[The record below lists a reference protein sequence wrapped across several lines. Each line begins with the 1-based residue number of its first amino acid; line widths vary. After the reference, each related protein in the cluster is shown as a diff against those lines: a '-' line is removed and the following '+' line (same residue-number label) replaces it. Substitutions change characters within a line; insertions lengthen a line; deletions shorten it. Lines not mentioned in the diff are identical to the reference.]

1 MTVWQK
7 INKTAY
13 FASSVQLSNSFHR
26 FLNSWSQKVSWKQK
40 LCLVWFAGKIS
51 QCVTSRSHTNCKQI
65 LTQKACKP
73 RLPSVQK
80 VSRAKTRP
88 TLPFATAMGA
98 ACEIRTVGT
107 YGTRFSICVSKFSQM
122 THFIR
127 CSEILSIFTTTFYLE

>member
-1 MTVWQK
+1 MDNYQT
-7 INKTAY
+7 
-13 FASSVQLSNSFHR
+13 SFHR
-26 FLNSWSQKVSWKQK
+26 FLNSWSQKVSWKQM

-51 QCVTSRSHTNCKQI
+51 QCVTSRSRTNCKQI

-80 VSRAKTRP
+80 VSWAK
-88 TLPFATAMGA
+88 TAMGV

-127 CSEILSIFTTTFYLE
+127 CSEILSIFTTSFYLEW